1 MAADKQ
7 QEIAEFER
15 SRAQLMGL
23 SGQKRNMQMQAGM
36 LEATIDELGKTKE
49 KAVYKIVGNIMV
61 PSDAK
66 SVLKDAKS
74 QKETVDLRLKTFQ
87 KQEDALI
94 EKLNKLKS
102 QIEGKPAE
110 KSDKAEKAD
119 KKDKE

>member
-23 SGQKRNMQMQAGM
+23 SGQKRNMQMQANI

-49 KAVYKIVGNIMV
+49 KTVYKIVGNIMV
-61 PSDAK
+61 PADSK
-66 SVLKDAKS
+66 SVLKDAKG
-74 QKETVDLRLKTFQ
+74 QKETVDLRLKTLQ

-110 KSDKAEKAD
+110 KADKAD